1 MTIFFAI
8 LSGLIGFSIGWL
20 AGASYGETECE
31 TKWMRHNAEREIK
44 AAQMPCNY
52 NDPPPPIKPK
62 FEVFEKN
69 IPQKHDPKTGQFLKR
84 PRFNHG
90 KKK

>member
-8 LSGLIGFSIGWL
+8 LAGVIGFCIGWL

-31 TKWMRHNAEREIK
+31 TKWMRHNADREIK

-52 NDPPPPIKPK
+52 NDPAPPPS
-62 FEVFEKN
+62 FQVFDK
-69 IPQKHDPKTGQFLKR
+69 KVAAKLKKSTKA
-84 PRFNHG
+84 
-90 KKK
+90 KK